1 MPISARLSLR
11 RLQQVGIPILFEY
24 PADLMIKMV
33 MWLPI
38 SSGLSTETG

>member
-11 RLQQVGIPILFEY
+11 HLPQAGIPIHFACA
-24 PADLMIKMV
+24 ADLMIKMV

-38 SSGLSTETG
+38 SSELSIETD